1 MKYDEALKLA
11 QALSAWG
18 ERGILLARISA
29 DGDQIV
35 FGGTG
40 AKTGTH
46 GLDINSSSRDRV
58 LAHWRGFVTN
68 NGGTLPVEPT
78 PPPPPVKTPA
88 AQLNREIAESLRR
101 PLRPPTP
108 FDDDRTTDSSPFL
121 DALLA
126 RRQPAQQHVRR
137 MAVVTYWG
145 DPQTKAGGKQQLVE
159 FTRSTGDRDARAW
172 NASSRRFNKYM
183 IDTQLKGEIFK
194 GSVLPDGSI
203 DPRNPARAEPDWGVK
218 SLRPA
223 TLKDLKRFHFKL
235 PEGHTLAES
244 PELEA
249 ERANNCMYCG
259 KPTRKGSALI
269 DGQTAHKSCIKEFES

>member
-1 MKYDEALKLA
+1 MKPDEAQKLA
-11 QALSAWG
+11 QTLSAWG
-18 ERGILLARISA
+18 ERGILVARISA

-78 PPPPPVKTPA
+78 PTPPPVKTPP
-88 AQLNREIAESLRR
+88 AQLDREIKEALRR

-108 FDDDRTTDSSPFL
+108 FDDD
-121 DALLA
+121 LA
-126 RRQPAQQHVRR
+126 RGQQPAQHHVRR
-137 MAVVTYWG
+137 LAVVTYWG
-145 DPQTKAGGKQQLVE
+145 DPKTKAGGKQQLVE
-159 FTRSTGDRDARAW
+159 FTRSTGDRNARAW
-172 NASSRRFNKYM
+172 NANKRRFNKYV
-183 IDTQLKGEIFK
+183 IDTQDMGKAYG
-194 GSVLPDGSI
+194 GYVLPDGSI
-203 DPRNPARAEPDWGVK
+203 DPRNPARAEPDYGVK
-218 SLRPA
+218 NVRPA
-223 TLKDLKRFHFKL
+223 ALKDLKHFHFKL
-235 PEGHTLAES
+235 PSGHTLADS
-244 PELEA
+244 PELDA

-269 DGQTAHKSCIKEFES
+269 DGQTAHKSCIKEFEK